1 MERPNTPVKTE
12 KTDIVIKICISACL
26 LLTLVLY
33 IYGQF
38 FVHNPSLYANK
49 CELYDAVWSYTDPS
63 GATKQYRVNER
74 FDKKGVTDV
83 VLKTQLPD
91 SIDDGSCLFILTG
104 KDLDAY
110 VDGELRNSYR
120 LSYSPF
126 GRNVKGQWI
135 SITLRKSDEGKTL
148 TVVRPNYW
156 LDDFYITETY
166 IGNRLG
172 FAVHLMG
179 DNLFILFL
187 GFSLII
193 FGMVTT
199 VICLAYRIKRRRDFP
214 LWYLSL
220 GVFAGAIWLL
230 LDSYTYPLFFRNY
243 FIDGI
248 TAFLVIMLL
257 PFPFAAYINSLLD
270 KRYRKIYYTLSFLII
285 ANFTIQSILNFTD
298 IADFNTTMP
307 ISNTIMGIVAV
318 YCFSVLIYDRFK
330 MGHRENTLVTI
341 GFTLFALLAII
352 EIIHLNLP
360 VHTNDGAFIAAGLL
374 LLLIFAIS
382 HEIVRISELRAE
394 TLEAQKANQAKTT
407 FLANMS
413 HEIRTPINAILG
425 MDELILREDTD
436 PKVREYASNI
446 KSAGTALLEI
456 ISDVLDFSKIEQ
468 GKMEIVESEYDIKTL
483 INSIITMIEVRAD
496 EKGLSFIKDISSEL
510 PSKLVGDEKRLREV
524 MINLL
529 GNAVKYTPK
538 GSVTFSVSRESTDEQ
553 HIILIISV
561 KDTGIGIKE
570 SDRSKLFMQFERLD
584 HARTQ
589 SIEGTG
595 LGLAI
600 SANLIRL
607 MGGTIDCSSTYGE
620 GTEFIVRIPQTVTDS
635 APIGN
640 INSQKISDQSGSSDE
655 ALSDLSGVSVLVVDD
670 STMNIKV
677 ASGLLGILKAD
688 VTACKSGAEML
699 DIIRQ
704 KKFDIILLDHMMP
717 VMDGIETL
725 ERSRFVE
732 NNLNTDT
739 PYIALTANAIA
750 GAREMYLE
758 KGFTD
763 YLSKP
768 MKIEELSAVISSH
781 LGACLSSTRE

>member
-1 MERPNTPVKTE
+1 MDRSDGTIKPG
-12 KTDIVIKICISACL
+12 KTDTVIKICISICML
-26 LLTLVLY
+26 FTVILF

-38 FVHNPSLYANK
+38 FVHNPSLYSNK
-49 CELYDAVWSYTDPS
+49 CEPYDGSWSYTDPS
-63 GATKQYRVNER
+63 GVTRQYRTGEG

-83 VLKTQLPD
+83 MLTTQLPD
-91 SIDDGSCLFILTG
+91 TIDDGSCLFILTG

-110 VDGELRNSYR
+110 VDGQLRNSYR

-172 FAVHLMG
+172 FAVHLIG

-187 GFSLII
+187 GFALII
-193 FGMVTT
+193 FSMFTT
-199 VICLAYRIKRRRDFP
+199 IVCLAYRIRLRRDFP

-220 GVFAGAIWLL
+220 GVLGGSIWIL
-230 LDSYTYPLFFRNY
+230 LDSFTYPLFFRNY
-243 FIDGI
+243 FVDGL
-248 TAFLVIMLL
+248 TAFLVIMML
-257 PFPFAAYINSLLD
+257 PFPFASYINILLER
-270 KRYRKIYYTLSFLII
+270 RYRKVYYTLSFLVI
-285 ANFTIQSILNFTD
+285 ANFVVLSILNFTD
-298 IADFNTTMP
+298 TADFNDTMP
-307 ISNTIMGIVAV
+307 VSNSVVALLAV
-318 YCFSVLIYDRFK
+318 YCFALLIYDRFK
-330 MGHRENTLVTI
+330 MGHRENTLI
-341 GFTLFALLAII
+341 SWGFAIFALLTIV

-360 VHTNDGAFIAAGLL
+360 VHTNDGVFLAAGLMI
-374 LLLIFAIS
+374 LLIFAITR
-382 HEIVRISELRAE
+382 EILRISELRAE

-468 GKMEIVESEYDIKTL
+468 GKMDIIESEYDIRIL
-483 INSIITMIEVRAD
+483 INSIVTMIEVKAG
-496 EKGLSFIKDISSEL
+496 EKGLNFVKKISPEL
-510 PSKLVGDEKRLREV
+510 PSKLVGDEKRLREI

-529 GNAVKYTPK
+529 SNAVKYTPK
-538 GSVTFSVSRESTDEQ
+538 GSITFAASSERTDEAN
-553 HIILIISV
+553 ITLVISV

-570 SDRSKLFMQFERLD
+570 SERSKLFMQFERLD
-584 HARTQ
+584 QTKTR

-600 SANLIRL
+600 SANLIKL
-607 MGGTIDCSSTYGE
+607 MGGTIDCSSTYGK
-620 GTEFIVRIPQTVTDS
+620 GTEFIVRIPQTVTDA
-635 APIGN
+635 APIGQ
-640 INSQKISDQSGSSDE
+640 IDFARISDPAGSSDE
-655 ALSDLSGVSVLVVDD
+655 KLSDLGGINVLVVDD
-670 STMNIKV
+670 SIMNIKV
-677 ASGLLGILKAD
+677 ASGLLGVLKAD
-688 VTACKSGAEML
+688 VTTCKSGAEML
-699 DIIRQ
+699 ELITQ

-717 VMDGIETL
+717 IMDGIETL
-725 ERSRFVE
+725 ERSRELE
-732 NNLNTDT
+732 NNLNADT

-758 KGFTD
+758 KGFSD

-768 MKIEELSAVISSH
+768 MKIEELSAVISSN
-781 LGACLSSTRE
+781 L

>member
-1 MERPNTPVKTE
+1 MDRPDTPVKTE
-12 KTDIVIKICISACL
+12 KPDIVIKICISTCM
-26 LLTLVLY
+26 LLTLALY

-38 FVHNPSLYANK
+38 FVQNPSLYANK

-63 GATKQYRVNER
+63 GATKQYRANEG

-91 SIDDGSCLFILTG
+91 TIDDGSCLFILTG

-135 SITLRKSDEGKTL
+135 SITLRKSDVGKTL
-148 TVVRPNYW
+148 TIVRPNYW

-199 VICLAYRIKRRRDFP
+199 IVCLAYRIKRRRDFP

-270 KRYRKIYYTLSFLII
+270 RRYRKIYYTLSFLII

-318 YCFSVLIYDRFK
+318 YCFAVLIYDRFK
-330 MGHRENTLVTI
+330 MRHRENTLVTI

-496 EKGLSFIKDISSEL
+496 EKGLNFIKDISSEL

-607 MGGTIDCSSTYGE
+607 MGGMIDCSSTYGE

-699 DIIRQ
+699 DLIRQ

-725 ERSRFVE
+725 ERSHFVE

-768 MKIEELSAVISSH
+768 MKIEELSDVISSNLKAH
-781 LGACLSSTRE
+781 LSSTRV